1 MNGRSL
7 NTSRNSRS
15 AGGASTSPGPAAE
28 AQQRT
33 PDGPLPR
40 PLQQP
45 AAFKAAIYAK
55 GWSLKALAGR
65 WGMTP
70 DGLLK
75 VARDGNRPLHFDD
88 AVRGLRKVGP
98 PIKPRRAWSA
108 AMAGEPVLVPPRAP
122 GLRYRD
128 YFVVGAVVVVLK
140 AVGSIADEGMRGIVV
155 EVVREKTR
163 ELYRVLFETGD
174 LEVFSPSQVD
184 DHLQD
189 VGLVREE
196 LTQYRYLND
205 ATVVSQFQTGM
216 FHFW

>member
-1 MNGRSL
+1 MNARSL
-7 NTSRNSRS
+7 STSHESRRA
-15 AGGASTSPGPAAE
+15 AGTSTSPGTG
-28 AQQRT
+28 AQAHRT
-33 PDGPLPR
+33 PDGPLQR

-108 AMAGEPVLVPPRAP
+108 AMAGEPVLAPPRAP
-122 GLRYRD
+122 GLRYRG

-140 AVGSIADEGMRGIVV
+140 AVGSIVDEGMRGIVV

-196 LTQYRYLND
+196 LAQYRYLND
-205 ATVVSQFQTGM
+205 ATVVSQFRTGM